1 MSEFVNELP
10 ADAIRLRR
18 WLNMDLHYLYFV
30 SPSQNKI
37 YKDEVNRFRVL
48 KIQRGE
54 MSLAFAPTGGI
65 KNHIKVQPIFDY
77 IANLPEAQTIAVQV
91 QNVAHQEDQEKH
103 DEEEHKEEEHEEEEE
118 KHEEEP
124 LEYPFVEEFEKIE
137 YFEIGNKKYRMIIN
151 TIIEE
156 I

>member
-1 MSEFVNELP
+1 M
-10 ADAIRLRR
+10 
-18 WLNMDLHYLYFV
+18 
-30 SPSQNKI
+30 
-37 YKDEVNRFRVL
+37 

-65 KNHIKVQPIFDY
+65 KAHIKVQPIFDY

-91 QNVAHQEDQEKH
+91 H
-103 DEEEHKEEEHEEEEE
+103 DVTQEEEEEEEE
-118 KHEEEP
+118 KHEEEEP

-137 YFEIGNKKYRMIIN
+137 YFQIGNKSYRMIIN